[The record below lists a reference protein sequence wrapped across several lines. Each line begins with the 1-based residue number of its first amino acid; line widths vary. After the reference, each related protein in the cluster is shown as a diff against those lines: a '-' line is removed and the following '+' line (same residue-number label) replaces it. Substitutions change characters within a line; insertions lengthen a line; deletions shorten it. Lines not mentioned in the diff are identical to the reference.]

1 VTLAAA
7 FSVAAALLGLATYL
21 FWSPDP
27 SLNKSI
33 VVLPFRNLTS
43 DSENAFF
50 AEGVQDDIL
59 SRLAKIRDLKVVGRR
74 GAPPIAIGPTT
85 DLRKIGRS
93 LGVRHVLEGSLRRYG
108 DQVMLHVSLIDSS
121 DGREIWSES
130 YDRKLE
136 DAISLQGE
144 LASNIADAL
153 KAQLTPQERTNVRAP
168 STHNPDAYV
177 LYLRGRKLENSPTF
191 QIKNYEAAQSLF
203 GQAVALDRKFA
214 LAHASLASA
223 LGLLYRYRAPS
234 DDLRERAYLEVEE
247 ALRLQPDLGEAHL
260 AKGLTD
266 YRVARNFEAAMAE
279 FKVASRLLPNESEPE
294 LMTALIQRREGRWR
308 EARIGLEHAIARNPL
323 DRKCEE
329 ELAATA
335 CLLRDWPRA
344 VRHLDKAV
352 AIRPIIQPLRI
363 ERVILDVWK
372 RGDLQPLQDELQTV
386 QSFADPEGAL
396 TWVRWDAA
404 MLSRDFAKAEGL
416 LLIYPLDTLP
426 SVVGVPIPKS
436 YFQGCVALAAGKYD
450 QARQFL
456 EAARPAMEA
465 EAVAH
470 PNDAMRHARLGL
482 LYAYLGRRNEA
493 LREGEKAVEL
503 VPVSADAIDG
513 HHWLCNLA
521 LIHARVGDISKA
533 IAMIESL
540 LRQPGCVSPLNEA
553 SLTLWDLRLRWQWD
567 PLRKDPRFQKILA
580 STEPKTVF

>member
-1 VTLAAA
+1 
-7 FSVAAALLGLATYL
+7 
-21 FWSPDP
+21 
-27 SLNKSI
+27 
-33 VVLPFRNLTS
+33 
-43 DSENAFF
+43 
-50 AEGVQDDIL
+50 
-59 SRLAKIRDLKVVGRR
+59 
-74 GAPPIAIGPTT
+74 
-85 DLRKIGRS
+85 
-93 LGVRHVLEGSLRRYG
+93 
-108 DQVMLHVSLIDSS
+108 
-121 DGREIWSES
+121 
-130 YDRKLE
+130 
-136 DAISLQGE
+136 
-144 LASNIADAL
+144 
-153 KAQLTPQERTNVRAP
+153 
-168 STHNPDAYV
+168 
-177 LYLRGRKLENSPTF
+177 
-191 QIKNYEAAQSLF
+191 
-203 GQAVALDRKFA
+203 
-214 LAHASLASA
+214 
-223 LGLLYRYRAPS
+223 
-234 DDLRERAYLEVEE
+234 
-247 ALRLQPDLGEAHL
+247 
-260 AKGLTD
+260 
-266 YRVARNFEAAMAE
+266 
-279 FKVASRLLPNESEPE
+279 
-294 LMTALIQRREGRWR
+294 
-308 EARIGLEHAIARNPL
+308 
-323 DRKCEE
+323 
-329 ELAATA
+329 
-335 CLLRDWPRA
+335 
-344 VRHLDKAV
+344 LDKAV